1 LKILKSVKRIRDK
14 CVHCRICETVLCPSG
29 NHRIS
34 VVDGSCIG
42 CGACVIACPEEA
54 LFFKGNE
61 SNKAFPHT
69 VYVNGE
75 KVEASGFVKDALKV
89 AGFKKSVFPI
99 LDQDK
104 KLTPNNS
111 TNFYMPCLC
120 GGCWSCAVKVDNQYA
135 IACLTPLSNGMKIE
149 LLEKPPAMR
158 VVSSFKGHT
167 VGGVGTPHYLKNT
180 NKPIEI
186 VCFTHG
192 CNLYCPQCQNS
203 QVAFTAGGHL
213 MDPSETSMTLLGL
226 QKQYEV
232 DRIAIS
238 GGEST
243 LNPTWLISVIKSIRE
258 ADQDLH
264 IHLDTNGTVLTGKY
278 IDMLVEAGMTE
289 IGIDLKAISR
299 STFMTI
305 TGIKELKLAE
315 KYLKTSWAAVEY
327 ITENYYDKVFL
338 GIGIPYNKV
347 LISKKEIEEMGQKI
361 ASFNRNIQVSLLNYR
376 GEFRKK
382 ELIQPSFHEMIE
394 IKHILNETGLE
405 TVIAQTSEG
414 HFGP

>member
-1 LKILKSVKRIRDK
+1 MLKSVKRIREK
-14 CVHCRICETVLCPSG
+14 CVHCKICETVLCPSG
-29 NHRIS
+29 NPRIS
-34 VVDGSCIG
+34 VEDSSCIT

-54 LFFKGNE
+54 ILLKGNE
-61 SNKAFPHT
+61 SNKGCPQT
-69 VYVNGE
+69 VYVEGK

-89 AGFKKSVFPI
+89 AGFKKSEFPI

-104 KLTPNNS
+104 TS
-111 TNFYMPCLC
+111 TQNYSKNFFMPCLC
-120 GGCWSCAVKVDNQYA
+120 GGCWSCAVKVDGQYA

-149 LLEKPPAMR
+149 LLEKAPAMR
-158 VVSSFKGHT
+158 VVSSFKAHT
-167 VGGVGTPHYLKNT
+167 VGGVGTPHYFKNN

-192 CNLYCPQCQNS
+192 CNLKCPQCQNS

-213 MDPSETSMTLLGL
+213 IDPSETSMTLLGL

-243 LNPTWLISVIKSIRE
+243 LNPTWLIRVIKSIRE
-258 ADQDLH
+258 ADPDLH
-264 IHLDTNGTVLTGKY
+264 IHVDTNGTLLTANY

-299 STFMTI
+299 STFMKI
-305 TGIKELKLAE
+305 TGIKELKLAG

-327 ITENYYDKVFL
+327 INENYYDKVFL
-338 GIGIPYNKV
+338 GIGIPYNKE
-347 LISKKEIEEMGQKI
+347 LISKKEIEEMGRKI
-361 ASFNRNIQVSLLNYR
+361 ASFNRNVQVSLLDYR

-382 ELIQPSFHEMIE
+382 ELIQPSFNEMIE
-394 IKHILNETGLE
+394 VKDILNGTGLE
-405 TVIAQTSEG
+405 TVIAQTSKG